1 MQISKTMY
9 IPRQAEETVKTLSQG
24 FPIVA
29 VTGPRQ
35 SGKSTLTA
43 RIFQDRPYVSLEDPD
58 EDEFVANDPRG
69 FLEQFPDGAVLDEIQ
84 RRPELLSYLQTIVDR
99 DGRMNL
105 FVLTGSQQFG
115 LMAEL
120 SQTLAGRIGILELLP
135 FTLDELSG
143 TGRMPATLE
152 ELLFAGLYPP
162 IHDRPISPML
172 WYPNYIR
179 TYIERDVRQM
189 LNVSDLSTFQTF
201 LYLCAGRVGQLLNLS
216 SLAND
221 CGISPNT
228 AKAWLSVLEAS
239 YIVYLLR
246 PHYKNF
252 NKRLIK
258 TPKLYFLDPGLAA
271 KLLGIQNTEQIVNH
285 AYRGA
290 LFETWVISELLK
302 KRYNSGQSA
311 NLYFWRDR
319 TGNEVDVLVDQGDD
333 LVPVEIKSGRTIT
346 QSYFKGLHR
355 WSNLAGKAAKDPT
368 LIYAGDKTRTW
379 QGIHV
384 LPWSKVGNLSFFSS
398 TN

>member
-1 MQISKTMY
+1 MQMSMTMY
-9 IPRQAEETVKTLSQG
+9 IPRQAEKTIKTLSQG

-35 SGKSTLTA
+35 SGKSTLAA

-58 EDEFVANDPRG
+58 EEEFAASDPRG

-120 SQTLAGRIGILELLP
+120 SQTLAGRVGILELLP
-135 FTLDELSG
+135 FTLDELAG
-143 TGRMPATLE
+143 ADKLPETLE

-162 IHDRPISPML
+162 VHDRPVSPGL

-189 LNVSDLSTFQTF
+189 MNVTDLSTFQTF
-201 LYLCAGRVGQLLNLS
+201 MYLCAGRVGQLLNLS

-246 PHYKNF
+246 PHHKNF
-252 NKRLIK
+252 NKRLVK

-271 KLLGIQNTEQIVNH
+271 KLLRIENKEQIANH

-290 LFETWVISELLK
+290 LFETWVISEILK
-302 KRYNSGQSA
+302 KRYNAGQSA

-319 TGNEVDVLVDQGDD
+319 TGNEIDVLVDQGED
-333 LVPVEIKSGRTIT
+333 LIPVEIKSGRTIT
-346 QSYFKGLHR
+346 QSYFKGLQH
-355 WSNLAGKAAKDPT
+355 WSKLAGHAAKNPT
-368 LIYAGDKTRTW
+368 LVYAGNKALKR
-379 QGIHV
+379 QGVHV
-384 LPWSKVGNLSFFSS
+384 LPWSKVGTLPE
-398 TN
+398 

>member
-1 MQISKTMY
+1 MQISQYKY
-9 IPRQAEETVKTLSQG
+9 IPRHAEETIKTLSQG

-35 SGKSTLTA
+35 SGKSTLAA

-58 EDEFVANDPRG
+58 EDEFAATDPRG
-69 FLEQFPDGAVLDEIQ
+69 FLGQFPDGAVLDEIQ

-105 FVLTGSQQFG
+105 FLLTGFQQFG

-120 SQTLAGRIGILELLP
+120 SQTLAGRVGIVELLP
-135 FTLDELSG
+135 FSLDELA
-143 TGRMPATLE
+143 RADKMPDSLE
-152 ELLFAGLYPP
+152 EILFAGLYPP
-162 IHDRPISPML
+162 VHDRPVSPGL
-172 WYPNYIR
+172 WYSNYIR

-201 LYLCAGRVGQLLNLS
+201 IYLCAGRSGQLLNLS

-228 AKAWLSVLEAS
+228 AKSWLSVLEAS

-246 PHYKNF
+246 PHYKNY

-258 TPKLYFLDPGLAA
+258 TPKLYFLDPGLAS
-271 KLLGIQNTEQIVNH
+271 KLLGVEDKHQIVNH
-285 AYRGA
+285 ASRGA
-290 LFETWVISELLK
+290 LFETWVVSEFLK
-302 KRYNSGQSA
+302 KRYNAGQDA

-319 TGNEVDVLVDQGDD
+319 TGNEVDVILDHGDV
-333 LVPVEIKSGRTIT
+333 LTPVEIKSGRTIT
-346 QSYFKGLHR
+346 QAYFKGLHH
-355 WSNLAGKAAKDPT
+355 WSKLAGQAAEKSI

-379 QGIHV
+379 QGTHV
-384 LPWSKVGNLSFFSS
+384 LPWYAVGSVPGRI
-398 TN
+398 